1 MLERTKQQQ
10 QQQQHVYFITGAN
23 SGIGLEATRQLAE
36 RLLKIN
42 SNTNG
47 KNKNTA
53 TTIWNTIYLLCRSE
67 EKANAAIHD
76 VCGSIGWKNRPRTNE
91 NEQQQEKEKEEG
103 TEPRR
108 HRQPGGLSFEYIK
121 FDAYDDKQT
130 IEKNVRRAVLSSSS
144 SPGSASSSSFSLD
157 EIFIGGILLN
167 AGGFGDAKNNTT
179 NNKDTRKACDVAQLN
194 IIGHV
199 HLVNYLIATY
209 KTTTT
214 TTTTRHHPQI
224 TRIVAVGSEA
234 SFAAPAMTL
243 PYSTANFVEHL
254 SGMVPAQ
261 ERSFG
266 INYGWIKGILALY
279 WAAFARRYSSQNVEG
294 PENAKTKKTLY
305 VVTVSPGK
313 WYRR

>member
-1 MLERTKQQQ
+1 MLERTKQQ

-53 TTIWNTIYLLCRSE
+53 TTIRNTIYLLCRSE

-76 VCGSIGWKNRPRTNE
+76 VCCSIGWKNRPRTNE
-91 NEQQQEKEKEEG
+91 NEQQKEQEEEG
-103 TEPRR
+103 TKPRR

-121 FDAYDDKQT
+121 FDAYDEKQT

-144 SPGSASSSSFSLD
+144 PSSSSSFSLD

-167 AGGFGDAKNNTT
+167 AGGFGDAKNNNT
-179 NNKDTRKACDVAQLN
+179 NKDTRKACDVAQLN

-209 KTTTT
+209 KTTTAST
-214 TTTTRHHPQI
+214 TTLHHPQI

-234 SFAAPAMTL
+234 SFAAPGMTL

-254 SGMVPAQ
+254 SGTVSVRD
-261 ERSFG
+261 RSFG

-279 WAAFARRYSSQNVEG
+279 WAAFARRYSPPPAER
-294 PENAKTKKTLY
+294 KKTLY